1 MPSPFKSAY
10 SMQVSARSFV
20 TLVPIAYSF
29 RREEVTQ
36 HPSCWLCAH
45 TFRNVG
51 FIPRFQVS
59 LAQQAAGRGHGLPR
73 APPHHPICSVCVCV
87 RARVSLMHVRKP
99 GATDGC
105 RNFVRLHGCL
115 APATSEDRWAQRMA
129 ARAWAILSLVVGAL
143 LIIVAMFGTKCLGA
157 AADSAADNAS
167 KSTSKN
173 KSKRMG
179 A

>member
-1 MPSPFKSAY
+1 
-10 SMQVSARSFV
+10 
-20 TLVPIAYSF
+20 
-29 RREEVTQ
+29 
-36 HPSCWLCAH
+36 
-45 TFRNVG
+45 
-51 FIPRFQVS
+51 
-59 LAQQAAGRGHGLPR
+59 
-73 APPHHPICSVCVCV
+73 
-87 RARVSLMHVRKP
+87 
-99 GATDGC
+99 
-105 RNFVRLHGCL
+105 
-115 APATSEDRWAQRMA
+115 MA

>member
-1 MPSPFKSAY
+1 
-10 SMQVSARSFV
+10 
-20 TLVPIAYSF
+20 
-29 RREEVTQ
+29 
-36 HPSCWLCAH
+36 
-45 TFRNVG
+45 
-51 FIPRFQVS
+51 
-59 LAQQAAGRGHGLPR
+59 
-73 APPHHPICSVCVCV
+73 
-87 RARVSLMHVRKP
+87 MHVRKP

-105 RNFVRLHGCL
+105 RNFVQLPWLSG
-115 APATSEDRWAQRMA
+115 PASCEDRWAQRMA

>member
-1 MPSPFKSAY
+1 M
-10 SMQVSARSFV
+10 
-20 TLVPIAYSF
+20 
-29 RREEVTQ
+29 
-36 HPSCWLCAH
+36 
-45 TFRNVG
+45 N
-51 FIPRFQVS
+51 
-59 LAQQAAGRGHGLPR
+59 
-73 APPHHPICSVCVCV
+73 
-87 RARVSLMHVRKP
+87 HVRLSLVKALVGVPNP
-99 GATDGC
+99 GYLQVGLC
-105 RNFVRLHGCL
+105 RNNNPKTQTLTTDKNVLILSCF
-115 APATSEDRWAQRMA
+115 AEDRWAQRMA